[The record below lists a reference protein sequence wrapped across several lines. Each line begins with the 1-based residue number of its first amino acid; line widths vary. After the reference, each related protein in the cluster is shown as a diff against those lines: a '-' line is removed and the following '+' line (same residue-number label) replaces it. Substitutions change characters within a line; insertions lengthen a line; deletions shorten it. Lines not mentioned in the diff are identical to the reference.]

1 MSFGTG
7 PNEAKVTGTIMAKSR
22 GTTFKLLPSVA
33 FHSMVKQQLA
43 KQQTNRLEMQCPT
56 EVVED

>member
-1 MSFGTG
+1 
-7 PNEAKVTGTIMAKSR
+7 MAKSQ
-22 GTTFKLLPSVA
+22 GTTFKLLPSAA

-43 KQQTNRLEMQCPT
+43 KQQSNRLEMQCPT